1 MLHHALRALS
11 RLSFTAAVLMGAPAQ
26 ASAQGGHEGHDMSP
40 DSVQA
45 GPVIRAGASGIVLA
59 SVAAPGVNKRTLAE
73 GYLTQPM
80 VMAML
85 MTPGGRFI
93 ADLTL
98 NFEGSTLER
107 GELNAGVYGEGYVDR
122 RHPHT
127 LLHELVGT
135 AFFPAGRARLSLTA
149 GKGFVP
155 FGTDDPMS
163 RPFVKYPVNH
173 HLAQLLERAMVSGAA
188 AYGPL
193 VLEAAAFNGDEPE
206 SPYDLPNYDR
216 IGDSWS
222 ARLSARTTAGLEV
235 QGSFASVESPEHAI
249 GGGLDHRKLS
259 VSGRFESRGRYL
271 LAEWA
276 RTSERE
282 GDESDFEFSSV
293 LAEGSIELGKVK
305 VAARAERSERPE
317 EERDLNPFRTP
328 RPHSDVSIIGQTRW
342 DIASLSVS
350 AQLPSYRK
358 MRFAPFVEV
367 STQKP
372 SSLTTPAVFEPA
384 AFYGEARLWSFSLGA
399 RLGVGMR
406 HGRMGRYGV
415 AANLDAH
422 KGH

>member
-1 MLHHALRALS
+1 MLHHASRALS
-11 RLSFTAAVLMGAPAQ
+11 RLALTVAVVMCAAVRTVAQ
-26 ASAQGGHEGHDMSP
+26 EIHQGHDESQ
-40 DSVQA
+40 DSA
-45 GPVIRAGASGIVLA
+45 RSGPVITAGASGILLA
-59 SVAAPGVNKRTLAE
+59 SVAAPGINKRTLAE
-73 GYLTQPM
+73 GYMTQPM
-80 VMAML
+80 VMATL
-85 MTPGGRFI
+85 STPGGRFM

-135 AFFPAGRARLSLTA
+135 LTFPAGKARLSVTA

-173 HLAQLLERAMVSGAA
+173 HLAQLLERAMVAGAA

-193 VLEAAAFNGDEPE
+193 VLEASAFNGDEPE

-222 ARLSARTTAGLEV
+222 ARLSARSGTGLEV
-235 QGSFASVESPEHAI
+235 QGSFARVESPEHAI

-259 VSGRFESRGRYL
+259 LSGRFESRGRYL

-276 RTSERE
+276 RTKE
-282 GDESDFEFSSV
+282 GEGGESVFEFSSV
-293 LAEGSIELGKVK
+293 LAEGAVDLGRFK

-317 EERDLNPFRTP
+317 EERNINAFRTT
-328 RPHSDVSIIGQTRW
+328 RPHRDLSIIGQTRW
-342 DIASLSVS
+342 DIASVSVS
-350 AQLPSYRK
+350 AALPSYRK
-358 MRFAPFVEV
+358 MRFTSFVEV

-384 AFYGEARLWSFSLGA
+384 AFYGEERLWNFSVGA
-399 RLGVGMR
+399 RLGIGTR

-415 AANLDAH
+415 ATDIDAH

>member
-1 MLHHALRALS
+1 MRHHASRVISRFVVAVAL
-11 RLSFTAAVLMGAPAQ
+11 LAFNAGAGFAQ
-26 ASAQGGHEGHDMSP
+26 ETHEGHDMSP
-40 DSVQA
+40 DSAQP
-45 GPVIRAGASGIVLA
+45 GPVITAGASGILLA

-85 MTPGGRFI
+85 MTSGGRFI

-135 AFFPAGRARLSLTA
+135 AVFPAGPARLSLTV

-173 HLAQLLERAMVSGAA
+173 HLAQLLERAMIAGAA

-193 VLEAAAFNGDEPE
+193 ALEAAAFNGDEPE

-216 IGDSWS
+216 VGDSWS
-222 ARLSARTTAGLEV
+222 TRLSARTSAGVEV

-259 VSGRFESRGRYL
+259 FSGRFESRGRYL

-276 RTSERE
+276 RTKERE
-282 GDESDFEFSSV
+282 GGRSAFEFSSV
-293 LAEGSIELGKVK
+293 LAEGSVDFGPVRI
-305 VAARAERSERPE
+305 AARAERSERPE
-317 EERDLNPFRTP
+317 EERSLNAFRTN
-328 RPHSDVSIIGQTRW
+328 RPHSDLSIIGQTRW
-342 DIASLSVS
+342 DIASVSV
-350 AQLPSYRK
+350 AAPLPSYRK
-358 MRFAPFVEV
+358 IRFSSFIEV

-384 AFYGEARLWSFSLGA
+384 AFYGEERLWSFSVGA
-399 RLGVGMR
+399 RLGTGMR